1 MFCKHCGKQTRD
13 NAKFC
18 GSCGK
23 PVTLSIPQAVVTP
36 APPASVPAPQ
46 PVSRILET
54 PAFAPAPKISTMA
67 PVVPREQEPSPKIQE
82 APLKRQSTPY
92 IIGIS
97 LALIVGIAIG
107 GISLYLSHRGA
118 VARNSAPPA
127 AAPAAAIPTPAVV
140 AAIPPTESSPTAV
153 REVPAPAPE
162 EPQTLAALLPPPI
175 AAAPAPSTVAPVA
188 RAPESPPPTPIAAH
202 RAPAPEPTREPTP
215 AAIPVQAA
223 TDSTSSMFKLGAV
236 VQILQLAHAKD
247 WVGVDNMAA
256 AYRSQPSNYPPGDPK
271 ASGIQNTEGVAA
283 FRRND
288 LSAAIAAFQRAA
300 RANPADPVAL
310 NNLGAV
316 LVRAQRT
323 EEAVDVLTELLHRA
337 PDRATAWV
345 NLAEATV
352 ADPDAATSA
361 LSLAFHFNQNRA
373 KLQQDF
379 SALANTGP
387 DARLRAVISNVL
399 ATADAIP
406 ISH

>member
-1 MFCKHCGKQTRD
+1 
-13 NAKFC
+13 
-18 GSCGK
+18 
-23 PVTLSIPQAVVTP
+23 
-36 APPASVPAPQ
+36 
-46 PVSRILET
+46 
-54 PAFAPAPKISTMA
+54 
-67 PVVPREQEPSPKIQE
+67 
-82 APLKRQSTPY
+82 
-92 IIGIS
+92 
-97 LALIVGIAIG
+97 
-107 GISLYLSHRGA
+107 
-118 VARNSAPPA
+118 
-127 AAPAAAIPTPAVV
+127 
-140 AAIPPTESSPTAV
+140 
-153 REVPAPAPE
+153 
-162 EPQTLAALLPPPI
+162 
-175 AAAPAPSTVAPVA
+175 
-188 RAPESPPPTPIAAH
+188 
-202 RAPAPEPTREPTP
+202 
-215 AAIPVQAA
+215 
-223 TDSTSSMFKLGAV
+223 MFKLGAV

>member
-23 PVTLSIPQAVVTP
+23 PVALNIPQAEETP
-36 APPASVPAPQ
+36 ASPAPAPGPP
-46 PVSRILET
+46 PVSRIPET
-54 PAFAPAPKISTMA
+54 PAFAPAPKIS
-67 PVVPREQEPSPKIQE
+67 SFQE
-82 APLKRQSTPY
+82 APTKRQSMPY

-107 GISLYLSHRGA
+107 GGSLYLSRGGPG
-118 VARNSAPPA
+118 ARNPAPPA
-127 AAPAAAIPTPAVV
+127 ASPKAEIPTPAVV
-140 AAIPPTESSPTAV
+140 SASPPMESPPTAA
-153 REVPAPAPE
+153 REVPAPAPG
-162 EPQTLAALLPPPI
+162 EPEKPVSLPPPPVVAAPAPI
-175 AAAPAPSTVAPVA
+175 PVTQAAAPTAPSTVAPVA
-188 RAPESPPPTPIAAH
+188 RTQESAPPASIAAP
-202 RAPAPEPTREPTP
+202 RSPAPVPRPEPAPTES
-215 AAIPVQAA
+215 PVQAA

-236 VQILQLAHAKD
+236 AQILQLAHAKD

-256 AYRSQPSNYPPGDPK
+256 NYRSQSSNYPPGDPK
-271 ASGIQNTEGVAA
+271 TAGIQNTEGVAA

-288 LSAAIAAFQRAA
+288 LSAAISAFQRAA
-300 RANPADPVAL
+300 QANPADPVAV

-323 EEAVDVLTELLHRA
+323 DEAVNVLTELLHRS
-337 PDRATAWV
+337 PERATAWV
-345 NLAEATV
+345 NLSEAIV

-373 KLQQDF
+373 KLQQGF
-379 SALANTGP
+379 SALANTAP
-387 DARLRAVISNVL
+387 DQRLRVVISNVL